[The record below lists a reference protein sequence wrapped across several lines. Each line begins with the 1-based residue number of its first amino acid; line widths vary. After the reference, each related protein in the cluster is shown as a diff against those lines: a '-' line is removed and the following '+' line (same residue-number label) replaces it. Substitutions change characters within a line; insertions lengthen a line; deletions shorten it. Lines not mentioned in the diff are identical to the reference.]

1 MEHLCI
7 YIKTSYTRTCVYI
20 YIYIV
25 EKCYLI
31 FLQMLIKK
39 ANFLFLFL
47 LLHDEIIYQSI
58 IQLNRVTGYQNT

>member
-1 MEHLCI
+1 MHI
-7 YIKTSYTRTCVYI
+7 YQNIIYTHVCI
-20 YIYIV
+20 YIYIF

-39 ANFLFLFL
+39 ALLLLLL